1 MFPTMKL
8 RQAVQSSAVR
18 LRKIESMLDQL
29 TGNERV
35 KSLLRKILE
44 ARRVPGAMLFTGED
58 GIGKKLFALEIAKA
72 LNCRTPRG
80 MEGCGQCPSCI
91 RIGKFNYPQSS
102 DSEDWKGI
110 VWTDHPDVGMVV
122 APKRVLLVEQMRL
135 IEREANYRPYEGQ
148 ARVFLIEDADKLNE
162 ASANALL
169 KVLEEPPH
177 TSHIVLL
184 TSRPAMLLPTI
195 RSRCQM
201 VRFSPVSPED
211 IEVHLLKNKIASAG
225 EARIRARVARGSL
238 GRAIAD
244 EFDDYIDQRKA
255 MLAVLRALAL
265 NDDRVQLLRAAE
277 EFTDAGHK
285 DEYESRLDILEALI
299 RDAWMLALHASTE
312 SVINEDLLPEL
323 RKISEH
329 LDSRRP
335 ADWISQ
341 IEEMRE
347 QLIVNINRKAATDA
361 LFLTMAAAAPPLE
374 KRRFV
379 PRQ

>member
-1 MFPTMKL
+1 
-8 RQAVQSSAVR
+8 
-18 LRKIESMLDQL
+18 MLDQL

-35 KSLLRKILE
+35 KSLLRRILE

-72 LNCRTPRG
+72 LNCRTPQG
-80 MEGCGQCPSCI
+80 VEGCGRCPSCV
-91 RIGKFNYPQSS
+91 RIAKFNYPQSS

-110 VWTDHPDVGMVV
+110 IWTDHPDVGMVV

-148 ARVFLIEDADKLNE
+148 ARVFLIEDAHKLNE
-162 ASANALL
+162 QSDNALL

-177 TSHIVLL
+177 TSHLVLL
-184 TSRPAMLLPTI
+184 TSRPGMLLPTI
-195 RSRCQM
+195 HSRCQTI
-201 VRFSPVSPED
+201 RFSPVSPPE
-211 IEVHLLKNKIASAG
+211 IETYLLQNKLASVS

-238 GRAIAD
+238 GRAID
-244 EFDDYIDQRKA
+244 SEFDEYLEMRKA
-255 MLAVLRALAL
+255 MLAVLWALAV
-265 NDDRVQLLRAAE
+265 NDDRVQLLRSAE
-277 EFTDAGHK
+277 EFNDARHK

-299 RDAWMLALHASTE
+299 RDAWMLALQAPTE

-323 RKISEH
+323 RKISER
-329 LDSRRP
+329 LDSSRP

-361 LFLTMAAAAPPLE
+361 LLLTMAAAAPPLE
-374 KRRFV
+374 RRRFV
-379 PRQ
+379 PK